1 MSNESLDDLIKAML
15 EASQK
20 TKVEAEQK
28 LQEEKARE
36 EERLKLL
43 QAIKY
48 QKEHLVN
55 LLNAVV
61 EKFNQ
66 QSAPTD
72 KITVTPQEITAG
84 STVYQTVLYTLPN
97 NPQSIIL
104 VFFNLEPALNLSHD
118 NHGFAPLGAYLKGG
132 SSKFLWCRAN
142 NNDRLGTWIG
152 CRVSTPRF
160 NPTDV
165 KTYDDEHSLNE
176 HVLRSLEV
184 PGSGTTIRYENDVRR
199 EFAQVLLQ
207 AMRG

>member
-15 EASQK
+15 EASQR
-20 TKVEAEQK
+20 TKVQEEQR
-28 LQEEKARE
+28 LQEEKTRE
-36 EERLKLL
+36 EEQLKLL

-66 QSAPTD
+66 RSAPTD
-72 KITVTPQEITAG
+72 KITVAPQEITEG

-97 NPQSIIL
+97 NSKGIIL
-104 VFFNLEPALNLSHD
+104 IFFNLDPALNLSHD
-118 NHGFAPLGAYLKGG
+118 KHGFAPLGAYLKGTN
-132 SSKFLWCRAN
+132 SKFLWCRAN
-142 NNDRLGTWIG
+142 NNDRLGKWIG
-152 CRVSTPRF
+152 CRIATPRF
-160 NPTDV
+160 NPADA

-176 HVLRSLEV
+176 HALRSLEL
-184 PGSGTTIRYENDVRR
+184 PSTSTTIHYENDVRR

-207 AMRG
+207 AMRA